1 MKVMKKAIALLFLV
15 VAVPLYVI
23 ASPEHVPAPA
33 AQAALERA
41 KALDT
46 QKQPAEALAAFF
58 QAIEADP
65 EFLAAHERLVKF
77 RSEQHVAAYKHKD
90 LKPQFDAMDK
100 TIDAKY
106 QEWERRFPNSFG
118 IPYGRG
124 ALLQD
129 KEDPKAKTYL
139 LEAAR
144 RDPNNAK
151 VYSMLRQDAE
161 FWGDKKAAAEYGR
174 KASILEPTNAGY
186 AYQCVPYLE
195 PSKQEAAYL
204 DIVKRFPDDEYAGFA
219 LLTLAMDAPN
229 DTKRIA
235 YYEQLRAHFPPEKFG
250 ISLFGG
256 MPRLFAAYLR
266 VDPQKAVKLAQDMPQ
281 EMKGVKSVVFDNQT
295 MPIEAESKQWD
306 ARLTLAQAYI
316 EINQKMTADKPG
328 EALGLLDKLNIKE
341 HFEVENAAMLVGLKT
356 RVLAAVGQAQEAY
369 SALLQRQAKWPQ
381 DETQTHLQS
390 VGAQMHKTPAQI
402 HADLKAVLES
412 AAKPAPPFALQRYTS
427 NETVSLAKLR
437 GKVVLVTFWFPGCGP
452 CRAEM
457 PHFETV
463 LGQLQNKDIVYLG
476 INGDRDQDA
485 YVSSFME
492 KTRYSFIPLKGTK
505 AVTGSKGYKVRSYP
519 SNFLIDR
526 TGRIVYSNFE
536 IHDAADEQT
545 LQRMI
550 ESLIS

>member
-1 MKVMKKAIALLFLV
+1 MNNTLALLLIFVLL
-15 VAVPLYVI
+15 PLG
-23 ASPEHVPAPA
+23 AHAAHTPAPA
-33 AQAALERA
+33 AQAALDRA
-41 KALDT
+41 EALD
-46 QKQPAEALAAFF
+46 KEKKPAEALAAFI

-77 RSEQHVAAYKHKD
+77 RSDQHVAAYEHKD
-90 LKPQFDAMDK
+90 LKPQFDAMEK

-124 ALLQD
+124 ALLQS
-129 KEDPKAKTYL
+129 KEDPKAKTSL
-139 LEAAR
+139 LEAAT
-144 RDPNNAK
+144 RDPNNAQ
-151 VYSMLRQDAE
+151 VYSLLRQDAE
-161 FWGDKKAAAEYGR
+161 FWGDKKAAAEYSR
-174 KASILEPTNAGY
+174 KASMLEPTNAAY
-186 AYQCVPYLE
+186 AYEYVRYLE

-204 DIVKRFPDDEYAGFA
+204 DIVKRFPNDEFAGWA
-219 LLTLAMDAPN
+219 LQTLAMDAPN
-229 DTKRIA
+229 DTQRIA
-235 YYEQLRAHFPPEKFG
+235 YYEQLRAQVPPEKFG

-281 EMKGVKSVVFDNQT
+281 EMKGVKSVVLLSQT
-295 MPIEAESKQWD
+295 MPIEGESKQWD
-306 ARLTLAQAYI
+306 ERLTLAQAYI
-316 EINQKMTADKPG
+316 EINQKMTAGKPG
-328 EALGLLDKLNIKE
+328 EALGLLDKLNTKD

-369 SALLQRQAKWPQ
+369 DALLQRQAKWPQ

-390 VGAQMHKTPAQI
+390 VGEQMHKTTAQI
-402 HADLKAVLES
+402 HADLKAVLDS
-412 AAKPAPPFALQRYTS
+412 GAKPAPPFTLQRYTS
-427 NETVSLAKLR
+427 NEAVSLAKLR
-437 GKVVLVTFWFPGCGP
+437 GKVVFVTFWFPGCGP

-463 LGQLQNKDIVYLG
+463 LGRLQNKDIVYLG

-492 KTRYSFIPLKGTK
+492 KTRYSFIALKGTK
-505 AVTGSKGYKVRSYP
+505 AVTGPKGYKVRAYP

-545 LQRMI
+545 LQHMI